1 MMYRGT
7 ANFTHETFAAATT
20 PRAPGNVPFLVDNV
34 WEWLRPASFPSR
46 RFSAFAA
53 PSIDGAA
60 ASAACSTDQVYRVEL
75 LDAQPVCQLING
87 QRPEDARYHA
97 DIESLKRLIIRTL
110 PREWYQRPPFERGIE
125 AVLFLPCATNDDID
139 MVMQKSTL
147 IDADNIRNSCS
158 FWRDVALLQGD
169 LMLQEMHHTGEI
181 FFEGRYRLVCEHA
194 PS

>member
-1 MMYRGT
+1 MYRGT

-60 ASAACSTDQVYRVEL
+60 ASAACSTDEVYRVEL

-125 AVLFLPCATNDDID
+125 AVLFLPCATRDDID

-158 FWRDVALLQGD
+158 FWRDVALLRGD

>member
-7 ANFTHETFAAATT
+7 KRFSSETFAAATT

-53 PSIDGAA
+53 PSIEGAA
-60 ASAACSTDQVYRVEL
+60 ASAACNTDQVYRVEL
-75 LDAQPVCQLING
+75 VDGQPVCQLVNG
-87 QRPEDARYHA
+87 ERPEDARYHA
-97 DIESLKRLIIRTL
+97 DIESLKRLIIRKL
-110 PREWYQRPPFERGIE
+110 PREWYQLPSSERGIE
-125 AVLFLPCATNDDID
+125 AVLFLPCATRDDID

-147 IDADNIRNSCS
+147 IDANSIRDACS
-158 FWRDVALLQGD
+158 FWRDVMLLDVGLTFQA
-169 LMLQEMHHTGEI
+169 MHVSGEI

>member
-60 ASAACSTDQVYRVEL
+60 ASAACSADQVYRVEL

-169 LMLQEMHHTGEI
+169 LTLQEMHHTGEI

>member
-1 MMYRGT
+1 MYRGT

-87 QRPEDARYHA
+87 QRPEDAKFHA

-125 AVLFLPCATNDDID
+125 AVLFLPCATHDDID

>member
-1 MMYRGT
+1 MLYRGT
-7 ANFTHETFAAATT
+7 KTFSPETFAAATT
-20 PRAPGNVPFLVDNV
+20 PRAPGNVPFFVDNV

-60 ASAACSTDQVYRVEL
+60 ASASCNTDQVYRVEL
-75 LDAQPVCQLING
+75 LDGQPVCQLVNG
-87 QRPEDARYHA
+87 ERPEDARYHA

-110 PREWYQRPPFERGIE
+110 PREWYQRPSSERGIE
-125 AVLFLPCATNDDID
+125 ALLFLPCGTRDDID

-147 IDADNIRNSCS
+147 IDADRIRDACS
-158 FWRDVALLQGD
+158 FWRDVVLLEGALKFQT
-169 LMLQEMHHTGEI
+169 MHLSGEI

>member
-1 MMYRGT
+1 MYRGT

-60 ASAACSTDQVYRVEL
+60 ASAACSTYQVYRVEL

-87 QRPEDARYHA
+87 QRPEDAKFHA

-125 AVLFLPCATNDDID
+125 AVLFLPCATHDDID